1 MDSGMPARRDRV
13 FGLVAALFAAG
24 AALPAQAVEQSVARG
39 DGAVLRALDKV
50 EGRSRDLELLAG
62 ETGGLG
68 NVEVTLRE
76 CRYPAADPASN
87 AYAYLEIHDLREDAP
102 RFAGWMIADS
112 PALNALDHARYDV
125 WVLRCTTS

>member
-1 MDSGMPARRDRV
+1 MDSGMTLRRGRALA
-13 FGLVAALFAAG
+13 LVAAVAAAG
-24 AALPAQAVEQSVARG
+24 AAQPAQAVEQSVARG

-50 EGRSRDLELLAG
+50 EGRSRDLELAAG
-62 ETGGLG
+62 ETGSLG

-87 AYAYLEIHDLREDAP
+87 AYAYLEIRDLREDAP
-102 RFAGWMIADS
+102 RFTGWMIADS